1 MRIASLL
8 PSATEILCAL
18 GLRDSLV
25 AVSHECDFPADV
37 AGLPRITRS
46 IIPHGLSP
54 AEIDRRVSEAVRAG
68 SPLYQVDGDMLAAL
82 APDLIVTQGLCDVC
96 AVNPD
101 TVHETI
107 RALPEALP
115 NNTQIV
121 SLSGDC
127 WEGVLRDLRLAGEAA
142 GVGDAARRLCDTLRA
157 RWAAVNA
164 PRDDGPTVAALEWTD
179 PLFFGGHWVPEQ
191 IQAAGGRDVL
201 GQPFMKSGRVSLESL
216 IAADPD
222 ILLVMACGFD
232 LDANTAF
239 AETFAKGPG
248 AGLRAVR
255 EGRLWAL
262 DANSHFSRPAPRL
275 VDGVEIL
282 RQIFGQEAPPHT
294 AARRVLPGANL

>member
-18 GLRDSLV
+18 GLRDQLV
-25 AVSHECDFPADV
+25 AVSHECDTPADV
-37 AGLPRITRS
+37 DRLPRITRS

-54 AEIDRRVSEAVRAG
+54 GEIDRRVTEAVRAG
-68 SPLYQVDGDMLAAL
+68 SPLYQVDGDLLAAL

-115 NNTQIV
+115 ANTRIV
-121 SLSGDC
+121 SLSGDS

-142 GVGDAARRLCDTLRA
+142 GVGDRARALSDTLRA
-157 RWAAVNA
+157 RWAAVSA

-179 PLFFGGHWVPEQ
+179 PLFYGGHWVPEQ
-191 IQAAGGRDVL
+191 ILAAGGRDVL
-201 GQPFMKSGRVSLESL
+201 GEPFVKSGRVSLERL
-216 IAADPD
+216 YAADPD
-222 ILLVMACGFD
+222 VVLVMACGFD
-232 LDANTAF
+232 LDANAAF

-248 AGLRAVR
+248 AGLRATQT
-255 EGRLWAL
+255 GRLWAL

-282 RQIFGQEAPPHT
+282 RQIFGQEAPPPS
-294 AARRVLPGANL
+294 AARRVLPGATP